1 MVEKN
6 LILDDNSN
14 IRVVKKGEICKME
27 KLFDQLRNWG
37 CDIDGAMARFL
48 NDEEL
53 YVECLHTVVDDEA
66 FGKLEEALKNKEID
80 QAFHWAHTLKG
91 VLANMGLTPI
101 YDIVTQIV
109 EILRAGSD
117 ENTLSLY
124 KEMMEQ
130 RAKLQTMMEA

>member
-1 MVEKN
+1 MMEN
-6 LILDDNSN
+6 LL
-14 IRVVKKGEICKME
+14 
-27 KLFDQLRNWG
+27 DQLRDWG

-53 YVECLHTVVDDEA
+53 YVECLHTLLEDEA
-66 FGKLEEALKNKEID
+66 FVKLEEALNNREID

-101 YDIVTQIV
+101 YEVVARIV

-117 ENTLSLY
+117 ENTLSIY
-124 KEMMEQ
+124 REMMEG
-130 RAKLQTMMEA
+130 RAKLEEIVNS

>member
-1 MVEKN
+1 
-6 LILDDNSN
+6 
-14 IRVVKKGEICKME
+14 ME
-27 KLFDQLRNWG
+27 NLFDRLRDWG

-53 YVECLHTVVDDEA
+53 YVECLHTVIDDEA
-66 FGKLEEALKNKEID
+66 FTKLEEALNNREID

-101 YDIVTQIV
+101 YDVVAKIV

-117 ENTLSLY
+117 ENTLTLY
-124 KEMMEQ
+124 REMMAD
-130 RAKLQTMMEA
+130 RAKLQDMMNV

>member
-1 MVEKN
+1 
-6 LILDDNSN
+6 
-14 IRVVKKGEICKME
+14 ME
-27 KLFDQLRNWG
+27 NLFDQLRNWG

-53 YVECLHTVVDDEA
+53 YVECLHTMLDDEA
-66 FGKLEEALKNKEID
+66 FGKLEEALNNREVD

-101 YDIVTQIV
+101 YDVVARIV

-117 ENTLSLY
+117 EGALADYQELM
-124 KEMMEQ
+124 KQ
-130 RAKLQTMMEA
+130 RTKLQEILNS